1 MTKIGNIDISS
12 LYIGDTE
19 CVKAYLG
26 TTVVYEKT
34 TQNN

>member
-1 MTKIGNIDISS
+1 MIKIRNVDISA
-12 LYIGDTE
+12 LYVGNTE

-34 TQNN
+34 T